1 MTPAFDVRDLVVTY
15 GGRTAV
21 DGVSLGAR
29 RGEIV
34 ALLGPNGAGKSTLLK
49 ALSTAVPPDSGRIE
63 VFGHDAAVDPVA
75 VRRRIGM
82 VFQEQTLDPDLPVER
97 NLWFHAR
104 LFGLPRAQARARI
117 DDVLRQFDL
126 ADRRADPVEQL
137 SGGLARRLEIARALL
152 HRPGLVILDEP
163 TTGLDPD
170 VRRALW
176 ADLRRLRDDERV
188 TVLYATHYLAE
199 AELAD
204 QVAII
209 HNGLLVRGGS
219 PAVLKAELAA
229 TALRLSTADDVVAE
243 AELIRAGFDVSS
255 TTDGLLVRCTQ
266 PERRIAEV
274 VRAVTVPVTEVAL
287 REPSLDDV
295 YFATTES

>member
-1 MTPAFDVRDLVVTY
+1 MTPAFDVRDLEVRY
-15 GGRTAV
+15 GGRYAV

-29 RGEIV
+29 PGEIV

-49 ALSTAVPPDSGRIE
+49 ALSTAVAPDRGRIE
-63 VFGHDAAVDPVA
+63 VFGHDVTAEPVA
-75 VRRRIGM
+75 ARRRIGM
-82 VFQEQTLDPDLPVER
+82 VFQEQTLDTDLPVER

-104 LFGLPRAQARARI
+104 LFGLSRARARARI
-117 DDVLRQFDL
+117 GEVLDRFGL
-126 ADRRADPVEQL
+126 ADRRRDPVEEL

-152 HRPGLVILDEP
+152 HSPGLLLLDEP
-163 TTGLDPD
+163 TTGLDPE
-170 VRRALW
+170 VRRAVW
-176 ADLRRLRDDERV
+176 ADLARLRDDERV

-204 QVAII
+204 SVAIL
-209 HNGLLVRGGS
+209 HNGRKVRSGA
-219 PAVLKAELAA
+219 PAVLKEELAA
-229 TALRLSTADDVVAE
+229 TALLLSTSDDPAAA
-243 AELIRAGFDVSS
+243 AELVRAGFDAAAGP
-255 TTDGLLVRCTQ
+255 DGVLVRCAR

-295 YFATTES
+295 YFATTEA

>member
-1 MTPAFDVRDLVVTY
+1 MTAAFDVRDLVVRY
-15 GGRTAV
+15 SGRTAV
-21 DGVSLGAR
+21 DGVSLSAPP
-29 RGEIV
+29 GEIV

-49 ALSTAVPPDSGRIE
+49 ALSTAVAPDSGRIE
-63 VFGHDAAVDPVA
+63 VFGHDVSAEPVA
-75 VRRRIGM
+75 ARRRIGM
-82 VFQEQTLDPDLPVER
+82 VFQEQTLDADLPVER

-104 LFGLPRAQARARI
+104 LFGLPRARARARI
-117 DDVLRQFDL
+117 DEVLARFGL
-126 ADRRADPVEQL
+126 ADRRRDPVEQL

-152 HRPGLVILDEP
+152 HSPGLLILDEP

-170 VRRALW
+170 VRRAVW
-176 ADLRRLRDDERV
+176 ADLARLRDEERV

-204 QVAII
+204 SVAII
-209 HNGLLVRGGS
+209 HNGLKVRSGA

-229 TALRLSTADDVVAE
+229 TALFLSTSDNPAAT
-243 AELIRAGFDVSS
+243 AELVRAGFDASAAP
-255 TTDGLLVRCTQ
+255 DGVLVRCAR

-295 YFATTES
+295 YFATTEA